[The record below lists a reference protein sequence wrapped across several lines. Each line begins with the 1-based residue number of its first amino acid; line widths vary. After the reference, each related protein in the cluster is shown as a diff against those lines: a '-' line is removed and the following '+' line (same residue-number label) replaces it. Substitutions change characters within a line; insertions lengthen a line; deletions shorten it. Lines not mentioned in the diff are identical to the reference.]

1 MNAKQKLKAK
11 NLKRSLI
18 FQTKI
23 LIVLILIIGVRGC
36 NELKNV
42 DGNSMSS
49 TMVGSR
55 HRKCRRSTEFELQ
68 RRSRRSIVHTEGGD
82 RKREESW

>member
-1 MNAKQKLKAK
+1 MAKQKLKAK

-18 FQTKI
+18 FQTKF

-49 TMVGSR
+49 TIGSGR
-55 HRKCRRSTEFELQ
+55 ATENADARRS
-68 RRSRRSIVHTEGGD
+68 SNYNGD
-82 RKREESW
+82 LVGLLDTHWGEIEREESW